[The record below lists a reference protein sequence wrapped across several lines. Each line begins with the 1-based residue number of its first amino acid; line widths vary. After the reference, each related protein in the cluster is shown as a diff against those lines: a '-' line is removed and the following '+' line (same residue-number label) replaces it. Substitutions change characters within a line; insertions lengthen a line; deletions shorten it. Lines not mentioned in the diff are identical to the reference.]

1 MLKVPRSTYKLVDWF
16 SRLSIFLV
24 YFWFGIIKVTGQ
36 SPASALVMEL
46 QKATLPFLD
55 SNSFVVLL
63 GIVEVLIGLMFL
75 YKPITKVTFGISI
88 LHMCTTFLPLIFL
101 QSLSWNGFLIPT
113 LEAQY
118 ILKNFVLVA
127 LMMQIFVNYKRK

>member
-1 MLKVPRSTYKLVDWF
+1 MLKVTSSTYRLVDWF

-36 SPASALVMEL
+36 SPASGLVMEL
-46 QKATLPFLD
+46 QKVTLPFFD

-63 GIVEVLIGLMFL
+63 GLVEVIIGLMYL
-75 YKPITKVTFGISI
+75 YKPLTRFATIVAV
-88 LHMCTTFLPLIFL
+88 LHMFTTFLPLIL
-101 QSLSWNGFLIPT
+101 LPSIAWTGFLIPT

-118 ILKNFVLVA
+118 ILKNFILVA
-127 LMMQIFVNYKRK
+127 LMLQIYLNYRRK